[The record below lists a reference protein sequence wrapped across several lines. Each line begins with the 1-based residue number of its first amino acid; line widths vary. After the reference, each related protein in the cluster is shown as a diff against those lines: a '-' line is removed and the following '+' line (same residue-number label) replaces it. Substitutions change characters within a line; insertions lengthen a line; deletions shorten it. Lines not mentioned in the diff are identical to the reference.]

1 MKKNIL
7 LLGLVLIFTGC
18 SCDYNLDMSGDK
30 INEELNLNIPASLSS
45 SKKDEI
51 DKLFETNLDVYTD
64 YENGSGEVYNINRSF
79 VDNGYIYKLKYDHD
93 FDKFGNSKVISD
105 CFDDFQFKNTDE
117 FIAIKASGRFA
128 CMYDN
133 NKININITT
142 DKYVSSNNASKVVN
156 NTYSWEINNSNKDN
170 VNIEYMM
177 YKNYPSKNEVV
188 SKNGSLFKNIF
199 YTILLFI
206 IFIGSAFGINI
217 VLKKIDRI

>member
-7 LLGLVLIFTGC
+7 LLGLILIFTGC

-64 YENGSGEVYNINRSF
+64 YENGSGEIYNVNRSF
-79 VDNGYIYKLKYDHD
+79 VD
-93 FDKFGNSKVISD
+93 NSKVISD

-117 FIAIKASGRFA
+117 FIAIKASGKFS

-156 NTYSWEINNSNKDN
+156 NTYSWEINNSNKDD

-188 SKNGSLFKNIF
+188 SKEGSLLKNIF
-199 YTILLFI
+199 YTILLFV

-217 VLKKIDRI
+217 LLKKIDRI